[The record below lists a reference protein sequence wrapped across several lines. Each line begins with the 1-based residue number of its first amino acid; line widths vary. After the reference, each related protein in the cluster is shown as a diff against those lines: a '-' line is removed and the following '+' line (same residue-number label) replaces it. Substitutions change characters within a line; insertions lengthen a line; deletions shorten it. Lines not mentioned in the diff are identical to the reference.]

1 MRVPRTFLL
10 PALALFGCTAASD
23 GGNAAGQQAGTERP
37 FRMTQAGDF
46 EEPWAIAFLADGRAL
61 VTEKRGGLKIWR
73 DGGATIDVAGVPRV
87 AYGGQGGMLD
97 VAPAPDFA
105 QSRLVYLSYSEPGDG
120 GSGLALGRGRLVEE
134 GGGARLD
141 GFQVLWRQ
149 LPKGEGGQFGAIIA
163 FAPDGQSL
171 FLSSGERQ
179 RFTPAQDPD
188 QATGKILHLTLD
200 GRPAPGNPFAG
211 RTGAASVQVT
221 DPPRDTEVART
232 APART
237 AALSGPNLTP
247 AETWSTGHRNPYGL
261 AFAPDGR
268 LWEHE
273 MGPRGGDELN
283 LIEPGR
289 NYGWPLVSNGDN
301 YDGVPIPDHPTRPDL
316 AAPVLYWN
324 PSISPS
330 GLIFYTGSLFPDWR
344 GDALMGALSGQALLR
359 IDIDGATARKA
370 DQWDMGMRIRDL
382 AQAPDGSVFVLEDGG
397 RQGEGRLYRLT
408 PR

>member
-1 MRVPRTFLL
+1 MPAIRSLLL
-10 PALALFGCTAASD
+10 PALALFGCTAA
-23 GGNAAGQQAGTERP
+23 GNGQQGVATDTGRP
-37 FRMTQAGDF
+37 FQMAQAGDF

-200 GRPAPGNPFAG
+200 GQPAPGNPFAG

-221 DPPRDTEVART
+221 DPPRDTEVARN

-237 AALSGPNLTP
+237 VALSGPNLVP

-359 IDIDGATARKA
+359 IDIDGAAARKA

>member
-1 MRVPRTFLL
+1 MRLMRKLL
-10 PALALFGCTAASD
+10 PLLLIAACTGGASGSASTQRD
-23 GGNAAGQQAGTERP
+23 ARP
-37 FRMTQAGDF
+37 FQATQVGDF
-46 EEPWAIAFLADGRAL
+46 EEPFAIAFMADGRAL
-61 VTEKRGGLKIWR
+61 VTEKRGRLEIWR
-73 DGGATIDVAGVPRV
+73 MGASNVEVAGVPAV

-105 QSRLVYLSYSEPGDG
+105 TSRLVYLSYAEPGEG
-120 GSGLALGRGRLVEE
+120 GSGLALGRGRLVEAD
-134 GGGARLD
+134 GAARLED
-141 GFQVLWRQ
+141 FRVLWRQ

-211 RTGAASVQVT
+211 RTGATSVQVT
-221 DPPRDTEVART
+221 DPPRDTEVARN

-237 AALSGPNLTP
+237 VALSGPNLVP
-247 AETWSTGHRNPYGL
+247 AETWTTGHRNPYGL

-330 GLIFYTGSLFPDWR
+330 GLIFYAGSLFPDWR

-359 IDIDGATARKA
+359 IDIDGAAARKA
-370 DQWDMGMRIRDL
+370 DQWDMGMRIRDV